1 MKKGLERALVFVMA
15 AAIAALG
22 FVGYRLYQDMV
33 NRAEG
38 NQIAIGG
45 PFTLVDQNGTPRTEK
60 DFLGQ
65 PMIVYFGYTFCP
77 DVCPTELMNISAA
90 LDQLGPKAKEVRAIF
105 ISVDPE
111 RDTPAVLKDFVENL
125 GGGITGLTGTA
136 EQVAAA
142 ARAYRVYYQKAKGK
156 GDGDYPVDHTGF
168 IYIMD
173 KQGRY
178 AAHLGPNADPERI
191 VQKVLAQL

>member
-1 MKKGLERALVFVMA
+1 MNKGIERALIFVMA
-15 AAIAALG
+15 AALAALG
-22 FVGYRLYQDMV
+22 FVGYRLYQDLV
-33 NRAEG
+33 NRAETA
-38 NQIAIGG
+38 QIAIGG
-45 PFTLVDQNGTPRTEK
+45 PFSLVDQDGATRTEK
-60 DFLGQ
+60 DFLGR

-90 LDQLGPKAKEVRAIF
+90 LDRLGPRAKEVSVLF
-105 ISVDPE
+105 ISVDPD
-111 RDTPAVLKDFVENL
+111 RDTPAVLKDFVDNL
-125 GGGITGLTGTA
+125 GGGITGLTGSP

-156 GDGDYPVDHTGF
+156 DEENYPVDHTGF

-173 KQGRY
+173 SRGRY

>member
-1 MKKGLERALVFVMA
+1 MNKGIERALIFIMA
-15 AAIAALG
+15 AALAALG
-22 FVGYRLYQDMV
+22 FVGYQLYQDLV
-33 NRAEG
+33 NRAETA
-38 NQIAIGG
+38 QISIGG
-45 PFTLVDQNGTPRTEK
+45 PFTLVDQDGATRTEK
-60 DFLGQ
+60 DFLGR
-65 PMIVYFGYTFCP
+65 PMIVYFGYTYCP
-77 DVCPTELMNISAA
+77 DVCPTELLNISAA
-90 LDQLGPKAKEVRAIF
+90 LDRLGPRAKDVSVLF

-111 RDTPAVLKDFVENL
+111 RDTPAVLKDFVGNL
-125 GGGITGLTGTA
+125 GGGIIGLTGSA

-156 GDGDYPVDHTGF
+156 DEENYPVDHTGF

-173 KQGRY
+173 SQGRY